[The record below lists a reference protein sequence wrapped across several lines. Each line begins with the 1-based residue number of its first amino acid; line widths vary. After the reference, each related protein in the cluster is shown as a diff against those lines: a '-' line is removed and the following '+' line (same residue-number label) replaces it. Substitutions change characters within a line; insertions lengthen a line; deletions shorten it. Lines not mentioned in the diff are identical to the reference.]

1 MSRTAGRPDD
11 GARTEGGDGATDVLD
26 RVANLLPALPVSPV
40 GSAAPAAPTRRW
52 WPWSLVALAV
62 ALIADGW
69 VPDTDVRVVAGY
81 VSLAATGALA
91 AAALATG
98 VIHRESRTAAG
109 VSQAVALLSLAFASS
124 LTASLLESA
133 EIEAVDYRRAA
144 VVLASAAAAYD
155 LGPTPRWRSVL
166 IGAAVLVG
174 GVALVSSDGVA
185 VPQVAVPLGV
195 GVAVAARWHERTRGA
210 IVMAVTI
217 GGGELLISTAGD
229 PVEWAL
235 ARQGALALV
244 AGLWV
249 LLALVD
255 SYRRLVLARE
265 ADLRQYA
272 MLRLERERRER
283 LRLLDSEER
292 QHDARAA
299 VLAVRSAAQLL
310 GRATPESPELRAALA
325 EAVDAEVQRL
335 QRLYDGDRSDLGVV
349 DVAEVAS
356 QVIALQQALGLD
368 AVGRIPEGMTVIA
381 DHGDLADILRSLL
394 DNARRHGDG
403 LTIVSARRHHDDV
416 LIDVVDHG
424 RGVSIDELDA
434 VFERGRRGRSAE
446 GPGSGFGLYRARSLA
461 RSMGG
466 ELWAESRAVGARF
479 VLRLPAAET

>member
-1 MSRTAGRPDD
+1 MRSTAGRRPE
-11 GARTEGGDGATDVLD
+11 GVGGDVVDGTTDVLD
-26 RVANLLPALPVSPV
+26 RVASFFPRRPDLRASASTAGPA
-40 GSAAPAAPTRRW
+40 RRW
-52 WPWSLVALAV
+52 WPWSIVALAV
-62 ALIADGW
+62 ALLADVW
-69 VPDTDVRVVAGY
+69 SPQTDVGLVAGY
-81 VSLAATGALA
+81 ISLAATGALA

-124 LTASLLESA
+124 LTASLLQSD
-133 EIEAVDYRRAA
+133 EIAAVDYRRAA
-144 VVLASAAAAYD
+144 VVLASVAAAYD
-155 LGPTPRWRSVL
+155 LGPTARSRSVL
-166 IGAAVLVG
+166 IGAAVLIG
-174 GVALVSSDGVA
+174 GSGLLLSDGLA
-185 VPQVAVPLGV
+185 VPHVVLPLVAGITI
-195 GVAVAARWHERTRGA
+195 AARWHERTRGA
-210 IVMAVTI
+210 IVMAIAI
-217 GGGELLISTAGD
+217 GGGELLIATASD

-255 SYRRLVLARE
+255 SYRRVVLARE
-265 ADLRQYA
+265 ADLRQFA
-272 MLRLERERRER
+272 LLRQERERRER

-335 QRLYDGDRSDLGVV
+335 QRLYDGDRSDLGPV

-368 AVGRIPEGMTVIA
+368 VVGRIPGGLEVIA

-403 LTIVSARRHHDDV
+403 LTIVGARRHHAEV

-424 RGVSIDELDA
+424 PGVSVDELDA
-434 VFERGRRGRSAE
+434 VFERGRRGSSAE
-446 GPGSGFGLYRARSLA
+446 GDGSGFGLYRARSLA

-466 ELWAESRAVGARF
+466 ELWAQSRTAGARF
-479 VLRLPAAET
+479 VLRLPAAEQ

>member
-1 MSRTAGRPDD
+1 MRSTAGRPDG
-11 GARTEGGDGATDVLD
+11 GARTRVGDGSTDVLD
-26 RVANLLPALPVSPV
+26 RVAGLLPGRPDVRESTQSPAGAV
-40 GSAAPAAPTRRW
+40 RRW
-52 WPWSLVALAV
+52 WPWSVVALVVALVA
-62 ALIADGW
+62 DRW
-69 VPDTDVRVVAGY
+69 VPDTDVRLVAGY

-155 LGPTPRWRSVL
+155 LGPTPRSRSVL
-166 IGAAVLVG
+166 IGAAVAIG
-174 GVALVSSDGVA
+174 GAALLFSDGLA
-185 VPQVAVPLGV
+185 VPQVAVPLAAGIMI
-195 GVAVAARWHERTRGA
+195 AARWHERTRGA
-210 IVMAVTI
+210 IVMAVAI
-217 GGGELLISTAGD
+217 GGGELLISTGSD

-235 ARQGALALV
+235 ARQGALALL

-255 SYRRLVLARE
+255 SYRRMVLARE
-265 ADLRQYA
+265 ADLRQFA
-272 MLRLERERRER
+272 MLRQERERRER
-283 LRLLDSEER
+283 LRVLDSEER

-335 QRLYDGDRSDLGVV
+335 QRLYDGDRSDLGLV

-356 QVIALQQALGLD
+356 QVIALQQALGLE
-368 AVGRIPEGMTVIA
+368 AVGRIPDGVTVVA

-403 LTIVSARRHHDDV
+403 LTIVSARRHHAEV

-424 RGVSIDELDA
+424 RGVSVDELDA
-434 VFERGRRGRSAE
+434 VFERGRRGSGAE
-446 GPGSGFGLYRARSLA
+446 GAGSGFGLYRARSLA